1 MKYEMRSVM
10 GEIGDDPE
18 KIEIIPKTR
27 PRRIPRP
34 APRPAPV
41 PVPER
46 EPEEVPA

>member
-1 MKYEMRSVM
+1 MSEVVM

-27 PRRIPRP
+27 PHRRVVPQRP
-34 APRPAPV
+34 APRPA

-46 EPEEVPA
+46 EPEEVPV